1 MSVMAVTLGKMTS
14 SMPACLA
21 SKTESKKWHH

>member
-1 MSVMAVTLGKMTS
+1 MSVMAVILGKMTS

-21 SKTESKKWHH
+21 SKTESKK